1 MNNDEKHKESFDA
14 AAWGDF
20 ARGFRES
27 ATELR
32 DEISECAL
40 NRSEQILLGPACAD
54 LVISMPLAIVRI
66 TRLLIVIIGNRISS
80 FVIAECFCSCYIFG
94 ITFC

>member
-1 MNNDEKHKESFDA
+1 MNNDEEHKESFDA

-32 DEISECAL
+32 DEMSESAL

-54 LVISMPLAIVRI
+54 LVM
-66 TRLLIVIIGNRISS
+66 LLTTYASDLQIKEPRDYSRGSCS
-80 FVIAECFCSCYIFG
+80 FS
-94 ITFC
+94 